1 MFGAIMMMTF
11 LAMLI
16 GVTGAVFLY
25 LAAPAQH
32 LLKCR
37 LSNRNCAL
45 SGTGLLCLSLLFHLM
60 IYGSGTAVF
69 ALLTLLMI
77 VWSLL
82 PIGLALLKQG
92 HKAP

>member
-1 MFGAIMMMTF
+1 MMTL
-11 LAMLI
+11 LAVVI
-16 GVTGAVFLY
+16 GVVGAVFLY
-25 LAAPAQH
+25 LAAPAQR
-32 LLKCR
+32 LLKCS
-37 LSNRNCAL
+37 LSNRVCAL
-45 SGTGLLCLSLLFHLM
+45 SGTALLCLSLLFHLM

-82 PIGLALLKQG
+82 PIGVALLKQG